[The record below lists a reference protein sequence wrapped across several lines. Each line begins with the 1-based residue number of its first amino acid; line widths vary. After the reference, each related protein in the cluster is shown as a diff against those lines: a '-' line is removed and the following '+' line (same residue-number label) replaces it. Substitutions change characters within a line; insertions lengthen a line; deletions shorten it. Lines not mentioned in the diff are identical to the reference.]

1 MYTLLVLDKNSRRQ
15 FSILIN
21 DNDLR
26 EIDLYETLK
35 RAALIEQK
43 LVVRETPCYI
53 FNYYT
58 RDVLR
63 KKGKSRFDNCMFAN
77 IKL

>member
-1 MYTLLVLDKNSRRQ
+1 MYTPLVLDKNSSRQ

-26 EIDLYETLK
+26 KIDLYGTLK
-35 RAALIEQK
+35 RTALIEQK
-43 LVVRETPCYI
+43 AAVRETPCYI
-53 FNYYT
+53 FNYT
-58 RDVLR
+58 RDVIR

-77 IKL
+77 LKL